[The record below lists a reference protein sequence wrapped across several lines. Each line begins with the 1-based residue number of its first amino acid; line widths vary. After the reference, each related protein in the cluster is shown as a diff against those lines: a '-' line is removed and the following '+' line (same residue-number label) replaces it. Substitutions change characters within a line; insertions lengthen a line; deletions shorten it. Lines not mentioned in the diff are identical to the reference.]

1 VSDDK
6 EIASASTVA
15 IVGAGQA
22 GAEVATLLRQ
32 HGHQGRIILFG
43 EERFLPYMR
52 PPLSKAYLA
61 GEIGADALIYK
72 AQIAYDKAEVELR
85 LGRRVA
91 AIDRAAKRL
100 SLESG
105 EDVPFD
111 NLVVATGGRARKLDV
126 PGSELGNIFYLR
138 TIADVELLQPQLLAG
153 RRLVIVGGGYVG
165 LEVAAVAIKR
175 GLKVTV
181 LEGAPRVLARVTA
194 PEVSAF
200 YERFHRAAGVEI
212 RTDVVVSG
220 FSGNSNGASVGAV
233 QCDGGLEIPAD
244 FVLVGIGLVPNT
256 ELAEAAGLA
265 IDGGIVVDAFSRT
278 SDPDIFAIGDCA
290 VHTEHGFLQRKIR
303 LESVP
308 NALEQARAAAA
319 FIAGKPVPPAVA
331 PWFWSDQY
339 DLKLQM
345 AGLSDGYDELAIR
358 GSTAGSSFIAFYLRE
373 GRVIAADA
381 INRPSEFMASKRL
394 IGDRIKASAADLADE
409 AVSLKFLIAAAA
421 AA

>member
-6 EIASASTVA
+6 KIEPDSTVA
-15 IVGAGQA
+15 IIGAGQA
-22 GAEVATLLRQ
+22 GAEVATLVRQ
-32 HGHQGRIILFG
+32 NGHKGRIILFG
-43 EERFLPYMR
+43 DENVLPYMR
-52 PPLSKAYLA
+52 PPLSKAFLA

-72 AQIAYDKAEVELR
+72 ARIAYDKAEVELQ
-85 LGRRVA
+85 LGRRVT

-100 SLESG
+100 SLEGG
-105 EDVPFD
+105 EEVDYGR
-111 NLVVATGGRARKLDV
+111 LVIATGGRARKLDV
-126 PGSELGNIFYLR
+126 PGAELGNIFYLR
-138 TIADVELLQPQLLAG
+138 TIADVELLQPQISAG
-153 RRLVIVGGGYVG
+153 RRLVIIGAGYVG

-181 LEGAPRVLARVTA
+181 LEAAPRVLARVTA

-212 RTDVVVSG
+212 QTGVAVSG
-220 FSGNSNGASVGAV
+220 FTADSTGASVGAV
-233 QCDGGLEIPAD
+233 QCEGGIEIPAD
-244 FVLVGIGLVPNT
+244 FALVGVGLVPNT
-256 ELAEAAGLA
+256 ELAQAAGLA
-265 IDGGIVVDAFSRT
+265 IEGGIMVDAFSRT

-290 VHTEHGFLQRKIR
+290 VHAEHGFLRRKIR

-319 FIAGKPVPPAVA
+319 CITGKPLPPAVA

-345 AGLSDGYDELAIR
+345 AGISDGYDELAIR
-358 GSTAGSSFIAFYLRE
+358 GSTTGSSFIAFYLRE

-394 IGDRIKASAADLADE
+394 IGDRVKASTADLSDE
-409 AVSLKFLIAAAA
+409 AVSLKSLIAAAA
-421 AA
+421 A

>member
-1 VSDDK
+1 VTEDK

-22 GAEVATLLRQ
+22 GAEAATLLRQ
-32 HGHQGRIILFG
+32 NGHSGRIILFG
-43 EERFLPYMR
+43 EENVLPYMR

-61 GEIGADALIYK
+61 REIGADALIYK
-72 AQIAYDKAEVELR
+72 AQIAYDRAEVELQ
-85 LGRRVA
+85 LGRRVT

-100 SLESG
+100 SLEGG
-105 EDVPFD
+105 ETVAYGK
-111 NLVVATGGRARKLDV
+111 LVMATGGRARKLDV
-126 PGSELGNIFYLR
+126 PGAGLGNIFYLR
-138 TIADVELLQPQLLAG
+138 TIADVERLQPQISAE
-153 RRLVIVGGGYVG
+153 RRLVIIGAGYVG

-181 LEGAPRVLARVTA
+181 LEAAPRVLARVTA
-194 PEVSAF
+194 PAVSAF

-212 RTDVVVSG
+212 WTGVSVTG
-220 FSGNSNGASVGAV
+220 FAADSSGTSVGAV
-233 QCDGGLEIPAD
+233 LCEGGVEIPAD
-244 FVLVGIGLVPNT
+244 FALVGVGLVPNT
-256 ELAEAAGLA
+256 ELAQAAGLA
-265 IDGGIVVDAFSRT
+265 IEDGITVDAFSRT

-290 VHTEHGFLQRKIR
+290 VHAEHGFLRRKIR

-319 FIAGKPVPPAVA
+319 CITGKPLPPAVA

-345 AGLSDGYDELAIR
+345 AGISEGYDELAIR

-394 IGDRIKASAADLADE
+394 IGDRVKASAADLSDE
-409 AVSLKFLIAAAA
+409 AVSLKSLIAAAA
-421 AA
+421 A